1 MRLAPFTL
9 GTLLHLAVLTLLP
22 VAPLMLTMFSLNEL
36 FDRLLKMF

>member
-9 GTLLHLAVLTLLP
+9 RTALHLAAVTLLP

-36 FDRLLKMF
+36 FERLLKMF